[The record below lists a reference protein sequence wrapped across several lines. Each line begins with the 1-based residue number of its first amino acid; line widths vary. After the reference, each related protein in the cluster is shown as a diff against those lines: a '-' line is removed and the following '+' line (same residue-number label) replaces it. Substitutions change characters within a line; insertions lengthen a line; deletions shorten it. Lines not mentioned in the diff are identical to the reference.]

1 MKDTKM
7 LKMIVSN
14 LLFSEGRVILAVIIG
29 VALLGLLLHKSLLF
43 LALGAFLFSFYFFRN
58 PERSCP
64 AAELDSAVLVCP
76 ADGRVVDISSG
87 KISIF
92 LSPLDV
98 HVNRVPCAGTIE
110 KLAYKPGKFMMAFV
124 PKSSELN
131 ERNDVTIVTK
141 EGNRIIVRQIAG
153 TIARKIC
160 WWVKEN
166 DYLEAGK
173 TFGMIRFGSRV
184 DLLFEPGAIDVALK
198 KGEYV
203 YGGQTVLGRWTQ
215 GFI

>member
-1 MKDTKM
+1 MI
-7 LKMIVSN
+7 KMIVSN
-14 LLFSEGRVILAVIIG
+14 LLFSEGRVILAVI
-29 VALLGLLLHKSLLF
+29 LGIAIVGLVLHKSILL

-58 PERSCP
+58 PERHCP
-64 AAELDSAVLVCP
+64 AAGRDSTILVCP
-76 ADGRVVDISSG
+76 ADGRVVDIQPG

-98 HVNRVPCAGTIE
+98 HVNRVPCAGIIE

-131 ERNDVTIVTK
+131 ERNDVTVLTK
-141 EGNRIIVRQIAG
+141 DGNRIIVRQIAG

-160 WWVKEN
+160 WWVKEG
-166 DYLEAGK
+166 DSLETGE

-184 DLLFEPGAIDVALK
+184 DLLFEPGTIDVAIK
-198 KGEYV
+198 ENEYV
-203 YGGQTVLGRWTQ
+203 YGGQTILGRW
-215 GFI
+215 IKASK